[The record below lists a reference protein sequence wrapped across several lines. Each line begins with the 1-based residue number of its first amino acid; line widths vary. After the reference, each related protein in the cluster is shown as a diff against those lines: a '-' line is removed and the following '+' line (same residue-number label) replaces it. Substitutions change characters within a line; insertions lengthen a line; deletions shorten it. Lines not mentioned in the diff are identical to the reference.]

1 MKLAIQLLQ
10 SGANIKKESE
20 EIVNLDEG
28 VPDEGELE
36 FGKLKMQTKNIT
48 FSSKLAP
55 FYIFGKLSIESKIT
69 KLESSWIERCCN
81 GHFSCNSNGT
91 YHVGFRSIPNYR
103 YTHIIWPIWVWYGS
117 YESYYIIA
125 RPTFKPFYEMN
136 NLAYWKVLLIDIK
149 GK

>member
-1 MKLAIQLLQ
+1 MYILTIYNGTPSSNQFLKVKLAIQLLQ

-36 FGKLKMQTKNIT
+36 FGKLKIQTKNIT

-55 FYIFGKLSIESKIT
+55 FYIFGKLSIKSKIT

-103 YTHIIWPIWVWYGS
+103 YTHII
-117 YESYYIIA
+117 
-125 RPTFKPFYEMN
+125 
-136 NLAYWKVLLIDIK
+136 
-149 GK
+149 